1 MLSSTRGNLP
11 VSEVREHIGMRG
23 LLGQRA
29 VVVGA
34 GVGGLSM
41 AGALANCFEQVEI
54 LERDRLT
61 ASIGSRSGTPQ
72 DRHPHALLA
81 GGLRALDEI
90 FPGFADDLAGAGA
103 VSVRVAQDIQFE
115 RPDVGLVPK
124 RDFGISLL
132 CASRPLIEF
141 VLRGRAE
148 TIRNISL
155 RPQCRVTEIVPAE
168 TNDAVQGVRI
178 DIGSGRSEKIAADLV
193 VDASGRGA
201 LTFALLDAVDWQRPE
216 VTEVGVDISYVSAV
230 VEIPPDPPPE
240 WKLAVTFP
248 DPPHLALSAVL
259 LPIEG
264 SRWMVL
270 VANRHATE
278 RPQTWESFLESCRSL
293 ITPTIYDAL
302 RPAKPRDDIRYYGF
316 PASLWRH
323 FEGLPRLPS
332 GLLPVADA
340 LCRFN
345 PVYGQGMSV
354 AAKQARL
361 LQDVSRRA
369 AAEPDPI
376 VALQAGFMA
385 EVASVLETPWSMST
399 GPDLAFPST
408 RGGRP
413 DKFEESQQFEAA
425 LFRAVVVDPVVHR
438 ALTEVGQ
445 LLQPNSLLQTPDI
458 MRRIEAVS
466 AAKPA

>member
-1 MLSSTRGNLP
+1 MSA
-11 VSEVREHIGMRG
+11 
-23 LLGQRA
+23 LLGRRA

-34 GVGGLSM
+34 GLGGLSV
-41 AGALANCFEQVEI
+41 AGALANSFERVEI

-61 ASIGSRSGTPQ
+61 AIVGSRSGTPQ

-90 FPGFADDLAGAGA
+90 FPGYADNLARAGA
-103 VSVRVAQDIQFE
+103 VPVRVAQEIQFE
-115 RPDVGLVPK
+115 RPDFGVAPK

-141 VLRGRAE
+141 VLRHRAE
-148 TIRNISL
+148 TTANIVL
-155 RPQCRVTEIVPAE
+155 RPQCRVTEIVPAK

-178 DIGSGRSEKIAADLV
+178 DAGSGSSEMIAADLV

-201 LTFALLDAVDWQRPE
+201 LTLALVDALDWQRPE
-216 VTEVGVDISYVSAV
+216 VTEVGVDISYASAIV
-230 VEIPPDPPPE
+230 GIPPDAPPD

-248 DPPHLALSAVL
+248 DPPHLAWSAVL

-264 SRWMVL
+264 HRWMVL
-270 VANRHATE
+270 VANRGASKRLE
-278 RPQTWESFLESCRSL
+278 TWESFLEACRSL

-302 RPAKPRDDIRYYGF
+302 RRAEPPDGIRHYGF

-323 FEGLPRLPS
+323 FERLPRLPR
-332 GLLPVADA
+332 GLLPVGDA

-354 AAKQARL
+354 AAKQGRL
-361 LQDVSRRA
+361 LQDVSGRA
-369 AAEPDPI
+369 LAEADPLA
-376 VALQAGFMA
+376 ALQTGFMA
-385 EVASVLETPWSMST
+385 EVASVLETPWNMST

-408 RGGRP
+408 RGSRP
-413 DKFEESQQFEAA
+413 EKFEEAQQFEVA
-425 LFRAVVVDPVVHR
+425 LFRAVVADPVVHR

-458 MRRIEAVS
+458 VRRIQAVS
-466 AAKPA
+466 AGKPA